1 MRFTYM
7 NMIFPLL
14 AVLIWSINAVVSK
27 ASATVIDPAAISF
40 YRWFL
45 AFLTLTPFVVLPV
58 IRQWK
63 TICQHWWK
71 LLILSSLGMA
81 LYQSLAYY
89 AAHSVSATFM
99 GILNSLIPLLTV
111 VISIFVLRVI
121 PTVGIALGTVLSLF
135 GLVWL
140 VSAGDPILLLQH
152 GLGRGELMM
161 LIASISYALYGVLT
175 KRWSIPLPNWQ
186 SLYVQIAFGVL
197 LLLPNFLLAKDVQ
210 LNTNNISLVL
220 FAGIP
225 ASILAPYL
233 WIQGVIKLGANTAS
247 IFMNLAP
254 VFTATIAILVLHEEM
269 HSYHLIGGGI
279 TLLGVMLAQQLRTPL
294 IGRKTEKSQEINR
307 QKA

>member
-1 MRFTYM
+1 M

>member
-1 MRFTYM
+1 M

-63 TICQHWWK
+63 TIRQHWWK
-71 LLILSSLGMA
+71 FLILSSLGMV

-111 VISIFVLRVI
+111 VISIFILRVI
-121 PTVGIALGTVLSLF
+121 PTVGIVLGTVISLF

-140 VSAGDPILLLQH
+140 VSTGDPMSLLQH

-254 VFTATIAILVLHEEM
+254 VFTAIIAILVLHEEM
-269 HSYHLIGGGI
+269 HNYHLIGGGI

-294 IGRKTEKSQEINR
+294 IRRKTEKSQEINH

>member
-1 MRFTYM
+1 M

-71 LLILSSLGMA
+71 LLILSSLGMV

-140 VSAGDPILLLQH
+140 VSAGDPMSLLQH
-152 GLGRGELMM
+152 GLGHGELMM

-186 SLYVQIAFGVL
+186 SLYVQIAFGIL
-197 LLLPNFLLAKDVQ
+197 LLLPNFLLTKDVQ

-254 VFTATIAILVLHEEM
+254 VFTSIIAILVLHEEM

-294 IGRKTEKSQEINR
+294 IGRKTGKPQDVNH

>member
-1 MRFTYM
+1 M
-7 NMIFPLL
+7 NMFFPFL

-27 ASATVIDPAAISF
+27 AATTVIDPAAISF
-40 YRWFL
+40 YRWLL
-45 AFLTLTPFVVLPV
+45 AFLTLTPFVLLPV

-63 TICQHWWK
+63 IICQHWWK
-71 LLILSSLGMA
+71 LLVLGALGMV

-89 AAHSVSATFM
+89 AAHSISAMFM
-99 GILNSLIPLLTV
+99 GIFNSMLPLFTII
-111 VISIFVLRVI
+111 ISVFVLRVI

-140 VSAGDPILLLQH
+140 ISAGNPMSLLQH
-152 GLGRGELMM
+152 GLGHGELMM

-197 LLLPNFLLAKDVQ
+197 LLLPNFLLTKDVQ
-210 LNTNNISLVL
+210 LNANNIPLVL

-233 WIQGVIKLGANTAS
+233 WIQGVIKLGANTTS
-247 IFMNLAP
+247 IFMNLVP
-254 VFTATIAILVLHEEM
+254 VFTTIIAILVLHEKM

-279 TLLGVMLAQQLRTPL
+279 TLLGVMLAQQLRIPL
-294 IGRKTEKSQEINR
+294 IRSKAAKSQEINH
-307 QKA
+307 QKT

>member
-1 MRFTYM
+1 M

-71 LLILSSLGMA
+71 LLILSSLGMV

-140 VSAGDPILLLQH
+140 VSAGDPMSLLQH
-152 GLGRGELMM
+152 GLGHGELMM

-186 SLYVQIAFGVL
+186 SLYVQIAFGIL
-197 LLLPNFLLAKDVQ
+197 LLLPNFLLTKDVQ

-254 VFTATIAILVLHEEM
+254 VFTSIIAILVLHEEM

-294 IGRKTEKSQEINR
+294 IGRKTGKSQDVNH